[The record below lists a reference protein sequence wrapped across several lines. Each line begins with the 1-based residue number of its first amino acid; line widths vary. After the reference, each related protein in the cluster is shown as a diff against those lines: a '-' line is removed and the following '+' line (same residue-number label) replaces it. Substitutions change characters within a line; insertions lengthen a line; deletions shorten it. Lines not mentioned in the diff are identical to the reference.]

1 MKAGKPPTTH
11 VTPHLAFEDG
21 QAVDLSAGT
30 LDGVFET
37 AARALAEATVDPATV
52 PESIA
57 RYVALE
63 APTVEHLLFD
73 WLSELVYIKEM
84 NAEVYVRT
92 NVQVTGR
99 GPCRL
104 SARLF
109 GGHIVP
115 GRTEKR
121 ADVKGVARREFVLE
135 PCPRGWHARFI
146 VDL

>member
-1 MKAGKPPTTH
+1 MNTPGD
-11 VTPHLAFEDG
+11 VTFLNETALSG
-21 QAVDLSAGT
+21 CSVDLTARSLVDA
-30 LDGVFET
+30 FET
-37 AARALAEATVDPATV
+37 AARALAEVTVNPVTV

-57 RYVALE
+57 RFVALE
-63 APTVEHLLFD
+63 APTLDHLLFD

-84 NAEVYVRT
+84 HAEVYVRT
-92 NVQVTGR
+92 DVQVTGR

-115 GRTEKR
+115 GCTEKR

-135 PCPRGWHARFI
+135 PCPRGWHARFV